1 MIWNSIALMTA
12 IDLAVIIGGAC
23 VAVLI
28 FRYRSVFRSPNRTS
42 HLLLIAIGALIISAF
57 YLADLFVMWVLP
69 HLFGMKDSM
78 ALMTA
83 LHLNVSWIAIMIGFG
98 AVTAGLILTVRRVAR
113 LVEELET
120 KEQQLVRRIDEAE
133 MATRA
138 AEIANNSKSEFL
150 ANMSH
155 ELRTPLNAI
164 IGFSKTMHQQT
175 FGPVGNQRYID
186 YSGDISHAGRHLLDI
201 INDILDLSK
210 IESGRFELRR
220 ETVSIPEIVGDSVRL
235 VQKDALDK
243 NVALKV
249 ELADNNIQ
257 LYADRR
263 VLKQILINILSNGIK
278 FTPDGGEV
286 KISAARLSDGGCIL
300 EIQDTGIGIPAGQIP
315 LALLPFEQIGSAPT
329 QNASGTGLGLPLSKS
344 LVELHDGTF
353 DIDSAEGT
361 GTTVRLHFHG
371 ETNAVRHPEHD

>member
-1 MIWNSIALMTA
+1 
-12 IDLAVIIGGAC
+12 
-23 VAVLI
+23 
-28 FRYRSVFRSPNRTS
+28 
-42 HLLLIAIGALIISAF
+42 
-57 YLADLFVMWVLP
+57 MWVLP

-201 INDILDLSK
+201 INDILAPRMTRAQIAEAQRMS
-210 IESGRFELRR
+210 R
-220 ETVSIPEIVGDSVRL
+220 EW
-235 VQKDALDK
+235 
-243 NVALKV
+243 
-249 ELADNNIQ
+249 
-257 LYADRR
+257 
-263 VLKQILINILSNGIK
+263 
-278 FTPDGGEV
+278 
-286 KISAARLSDGGCIL
+286 L
-300 EIQDTGIGIPAGQIP
+300 EA
-315 LALLPFEQIGSAPT
+315 
-329 QNASGTGLGLPLSKS
+329 
-344 LVELHDGTF
+344 
-353 DIDSAEGT
+353 
-361 GTTVRLHFHG
+361 
-371 ETNAVRHPEHD
+371 HPPGAN